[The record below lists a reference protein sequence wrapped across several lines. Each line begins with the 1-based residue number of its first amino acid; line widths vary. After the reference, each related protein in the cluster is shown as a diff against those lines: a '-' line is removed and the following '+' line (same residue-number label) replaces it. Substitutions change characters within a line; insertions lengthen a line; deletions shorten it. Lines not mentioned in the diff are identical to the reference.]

1 MRISA
6 IPTVISQAVMPSGGL
21 PAPAPDERSN
31 WRCALNSD
39 MLQHTNLEVS
49 RACLGTMTFG
59 AQCDEATAR
68 RMVDFALD
76 QGVNFV
82 DTANVYNNG
91 ASEEITGRILEGRRS
106 RVVLASKVGLKMG
119 EADDQAGLSRHAIF
133 RAIDESLQRLRTDYL
148 DIYYLHQPDY
158 STPFEET

>member
-1 MRISA
+1 MRSHA
-6 IPTVISQAVMPSGGL
+6 DLARP
-21 PAPAPDERSN
+21 
-31 WRCALNSD
+31 
-39 MLQHTNLEVS
+39 

-82 DTANVYNNG
+82 DTANIYNSG
-91 ASEEITGRILEGRRS
+91 AAEEITGRVLQGRRNS
-106 RVVLASKVGLKMG
+106 VILASKVGLKMG
-119 EADDQAGLSRHAIF
+119 EADDQMGLSPLAIF
-133 RAIDESLQRLRTDYL
+133 RAIDESLVRLRTDYL

-158 STPFEET
+158 ATPLEETIEAM